1 MDVLFREMSRKW
13 IKPSSNLLTVKH
25 VRFIWFV
32 HQQHIF
38 KITSIKLLIYKA
50 TVKHFTNNIIFE
62 FCHDKKKQR
71 PNEEPNKMPSI
82 WLSSALLINLV
93 LINLLSLTPKKPIW
107 TTVRACCQGLQTPV
121 PLRVKTRCF
130 PSTSTWESIIIY
142 VGGGGVSSCVWQ
154 TLFIF
159 YVSTYS
165 NIKELFFNCL
175 IANHFIFKK
184 CLLFL
189 VKVNLANN
197 SFLFKCMLL
206 ENCDLVALDAIW
218 VFL

>member
-62 FCHDKKKQR
+62 FCHDKKKKQQQW

-82 WLSSALLINLV
+82 WLLSALLINLV

-107 TTVRACCQGLQTPV
+107 TTVRACCQGL
-121 PLRVKTRCF
+121 L
-130 PSTSTWESIIIY
+130 S
-142 VGGGGVSSCVWQ
+142 G
-154 TLFIF
+154 
-159 YVSTYS
+159 
-165 NIKELFFNCL
+165 
-175 IANHFIFKK
+175 
-184 CLLFL
+184 
-189 VKVNLANN
+189 LANSN
-197 SFLFKCMLL
+197 SSWSENKVFSFHIYTGEYHNLCGWWWCIELCLTNPFHFLCFY
-206 ENCDLVALDAIW
+206 I
-218 VFL
+218 

>member
-1 MDVLFREMSRKW
+1 MDVLFREMSRKL

-32 HQQHIF
+32 HQQRIF

-62 FCHDKKKQR
+62 FCHDKKKQQR
-71 PNEEPNKMPSI
+71 PNEEPNKMPSV
-82 WLSSALLINLV
+82 WLLSALSINLV

-107 TTVRACCQGLQTPV
+107 TTVRACCQGLQTPI

-142 VGGGGVSSCVWQ
+142 VGGGGVSSCVSQ

-175 IANHFIFKK
+175 IANHFIFKESVI
-184 CLLFL
+184 F
-189 VKVNLANN
+189 
-197 SFLFKCMLL
+197 S
-206 ENCDLVALDAIW
+206 
-218 VFL
+218 